1 MKKRLLMLTLAGCL
15 MATTALPCMAK
26 ASETQDDS
34 LSALLG
40 ELADQLGELTKDV
53 DVDAIKQSV
62 DEQLS
67 QAEGEIRQAYD
78 EVKDILKEKADTI
91 DLSEVGQLLGS
102 LLGNGGG
109 ELTDEEIED
118 LLADPTGPVIEE
130 YLQEKNADSL
140 EQGDITLFSYEARME
155 KTKDDGTALC
165 LATFLQMN
173 YKADGKDLVLVGSA
187 RDTMLYTFETAEDGT
202 VSIREAKATEDGEN
216 YTASLEALCK
226 EYGTTL
232 EAYEGILGYSD
243 FMDTLTLFG
252 YLKDHPE
259 YERIEYMGELYTLE
273 EMDQLVEEA

>member
-15 MATTALPCMAK
+15 MATTAFPCMAK

-40 ELADQLGELTKDV
+40 ELADQIGELTKDV
-53 DVDAIKQSV
+53 DVDALMQNV
-62 DEQLS
+62 EEQLS
-67 QAEGEIRQAYD
+67 QAEGEVRQAYD
-78 EVKDILKEKADTI
+78 EIKDIIKEKADTI

-102 LLGNGGG
+102 LLGNGGE
-109 ELTDEEIED
+109 ELTDEEIAD
-118 LLADPTGPVIEE
+118 LMADPTGPVIEA

-155 KTKDDGTALC
+155 KTKDDGTTLS
-165 LATFLQMN
+165 LITFLQMN

-187 RDTMLYTFETAEDGT
+187 RDTMLFTFDTAEDGS

-216 YTASLEALCK
+216 YTSSLEALCK

-232 EAYEGILGYSD
+232 EDYEGVLEFSD
-243 FMDTLTLFG
+243 LMDTLTLLG
-252 YLKDHPE
+252 CLKDHPE
-259 YERIEYMGELYTLE
+259 YERIEYMGELHTLE
-273 EMDQLVEEA
+273 EMDQIVENS

>member
-1 MKKRLLMLTLAGCL
+1 MKKRMIMLTLAGCL

-62 DEQLS
+62 EEQLT

-78 EVKDILKEKADTI
+78 EVKEIIKEKADNI
-91 DLSEVGQLLGS
+91 DLSEVSRILGS
-102 LLGNGGG
+102 LFGNGNE

-118 LLADPTGPVIEE
+118 FFADPTGPVIEA

-140 EQGDITLFSYEARME
+140 EQGDITLFSHEARME
-155 KTKDDGTALC
+155 KTKDDGTTLN
-165 LATFLQMN
+165 LVSFLQMN
-173 YKADGKDLVLVGSA
+173 FKADGKDLVLVGSA
-187 RDTMLYTFETAEDGT
+187 RDTMLFALDTAEDGT
-202 VSIREAKATEDGEN
+202 VSIREAKAAEDGEN
-216 YTASLEALCK
+216 YTASLEALCE

-232 EAYEGILGYSD
+232 ENYEAVLEYTD
-243 FMDTLTLFG
+243 LMDTLTLFG
-252 YLKDHPE
+252 CLKDHPE
-259 YERIEYMGELYTLE
+259 YERIEYMGELHTLE
-273 EMDQLVEEA
+273 EMDQLVENS